1 MLVREAIGKDAE
13 QVIAVIKNAEESNF
27 MLFRPGERKLET
39 EQFTKFI
46 ENMNNNSHS
55 ALFIAEIEKIVVGYL
70 IVQGNHMPS
79 SVSHRAYIVVGIH
92 SEYRGQKI
100 GTALF
105 SHLDDWAKEKSMHR
119 LELTVMANNMAAI
132 ALYKKMGFE
141 IEGTKRHSLYV
152 DGEYMDEYHMSKLL

>member
-46 ENMNNNSHS
+46 DNLNNNNHS
-55 ALFIAEIEKIVVGYL
+55 ALFIAEIEKTVVGYL

-92 SEYRGQKI
+92 SEYRGRKI

-105 SHLDDWAKEKSMHR
+105 SHLDDWAKEKGMHR
-119 LELTVMANNMAAI
+119 LELTVMANNTAGI

-152 DGEYMDEYHMSKLL
+152 DGEYMDEYYMSKLF

>member
-46 ENMNNNSHS
+46 DNLNNNNHS
-55 ALFIAEIEKIVVGYL
+55 ALFIAEIEKTVVGYL

-119 LELTVMANNMAAI
+119 LELTVMANNTAGI

-152 DGEYMDEYHMSKLL
+152 DGEYMDEYYMSKIF

>member
-46 ENMNNNSHS
+46 DNLNNNNHS
-55 ALFIAEIEKIVVGYL
+55 ALFIAEIEKTVVGYL

-105 SHLDDWAKEKSMHR
+105 SHLNDWAKEKSMHR
-119 LELTVMANNMAAI
+119 LELTVMANNTAGI

-152 DGEYMDEYHMSKLL
+152 DGEYMDEYYMSKIF